1 MLAKLAH
8 SCLHTCLPKAK
19 VDVAQARVTSSY
31 TGGADHIRC
40 LQNLP
45 FRAGAQSAE
54 TLLVCRDKLTLD
66 IIG

>member
-1 MLAKLAH
+1 MLAKLAY
-8 SCLHTCLPKAK
+8 SYLNTCLPKAK

-45 FRAGAQSAE
+45 LCAGAQSAE
-54 TLLVCRDKLTLD
+54 TLLVCRDKLALNEID
-66 IIG
+66 